1 MAELQFYNDNAA
13 IRYPFV
19 DDGPLLM
26 THSVSGSVELPNS
39 AVVDFTCITGVD
51 FDFNTSDSLH
61 RVYLSQISRS
71 GDSFTF
77 TFAFNATSLIS
88 YVLTFVVSASAGEF
102 TRIYSSASAS
112 TPATLPPNETCDYLY
127 AEGWLTVG
135 DLTALAALVSSG
147 QTLTRADGSVWVEP
161 SRTQSLYN
169 SFVRSVNIANE
180 PRTRTPDNC
189 PSSSSSYADS
199 LIVNARCLDG
209 IVKFKEGHNITINQI
224 DAQNA
229 ITFTAAP
236 GSGLGVLCE
245 ELLLYPGEKSPGGS
259 KLLSGGPACD
269 ELITGINGLPGPHVS
284 LLAGTGVSIID
295 NPAAHTITVTPTMH
309 GLDVCLPSLSSDG
322 YTPVEKD
329 FSGKEVLTITVVA
342 ANMVA
347 GVHSLTLIT
356 KNLVTIIAA
365 ADSSTTTTTDTNN
378 PTFAIGATDNETAAN
393 IATCLNANSNLKATS
408 SGDRVTVTQTAYEE
422 GLVTYSTD
430 PGENTAFFL
439 ALNYVSY

>member
-19 DDGPLLM
+19 DDGPLFM
-26 THSVSGSVELPNS
+26 THSASGSVELPNS
-39 AVVDFTCITGVD
+39 SVVDFTCITGVD
-51 FDFNTSDSLH
+51 FDFNTADSLH

-88 YVLTFVVSASAGEF
+88 YALTFVVSAAAGEF

-147 QTLTRADGSVWVEP
+147 QTLTRVDGSVWVEP

-224 DAQNA
+224 DTQNA

-245 ELLLYPGEKSPGGS
+245 ELLLYPGEKAPGGS
-259 KLLSGGPACD
+259 KLLSGGPACN
-269 ELITGINGLPGPHVS
+269 ELITGINGLPGPRVQ
-284 LLAGTGVSIID
+284 LLAGTGISIQD

-322 YTPVEKD
+322 YTEVSQD
-329 FSGKEVLTITVVA
+329 FAGREVLTITIVA
-342 ANMVA
+342 ANMTAV
-347 GVHSLTLIT
+347 VHSITLTT
-356 KNLVTIIAA
+356 KNAVTIIVA
-365 ADSSTTTTTDTNN
+365 ADSATTTTTDTNN
-378 PTFAIGATDNETAAN
+378 PTFEIGATDTATAAN
-393 IATCLNANSNLKATS
+393 MATCLNANSNLNATS
-408 SGDRVTVTQTAYEE
+408 SGDRVTVTQESYAD
-422 GLVTYSTD
+422 GLIASATD
-430 PGENTAFFL
+430 PGENAAFFL
-439 ALNYVSY
+439 AVNYVSS